1 MKLILAASAAL
12 ALYLGGCS
20 WSWPLIHDAPLMHY
34 IAWLVAQG
42 AVPYR
47 DIFDMNVPGVYL
59 LHLGVIELLGEGDRA
74 WRLFDLAWLGLT
86 AAALFGFSRR
96 MGDAWSGFGAAL
108 LFVLYHLSGGAWRA
122 GQRDFLLALF
132 LVLAAWGAARA
143 WESAG
148 ALLPLLWGGLA
159 AGAGIMIKPQA
170 ALFWL
175 AGAVVAA
182 LGARRS
188 GTLRALATWCAAGL
202 AVPVL
207 VMGWLAWRGGLAPF
221 RLILSDYVLPLYN
234 PVGRVSVWEGLRWH
248 VYGWQ
253 LWSCLIAL
261 GLLGFSRR
269 VEKPYDIRRR
279 LALLGAVYGVLHFAA
294 QGKGWE
300 YHLYPFA
307 VFLCALASVVL
318 AERATQAE
326 ASRGDVAPML
336 SRALTFAAL
345 VIAVALLAVK
355 GVDAAGATWVADKE
369 RRVSALAR
377 DLRPVAGAG
386 PVQVMDVTEGGVHA
400 LLRLHLRQPTRF
412 LYDFHF
418 FHDEGDARIQALRAE
433 FARDLERGKPSA
445 VVVFRDT
452 WRHPGYERL
461 DGFPAVARL
470 LERDYTLAVEGDGY
484 RIYAKRSR
492 S

>member
-12 ALYLGGCS
+12 ALYVGWRS

-34 IAWLVAQG
+34 VAWLVAQG

-47 DIFDMNVPGVYL
+47 DVFDMNVPGVYL
-59 LHLGVIELLGEGDRA
+59 LHLGVISLLGEGDRA

-96 MGDAWSGFGAAL
+96 MGDAWSGLGAVL
-108 LFVLYHLSGGAWRA
+108 LFALYHLSGGAWRA

-143 WESAG
+143 WESDG
-148 ALLPLLWGGLA
+148 ALVPLVWGGLA

-170 ALFWL
+170 ALFWI
-175 AGAVVAA
+175 ACAAVAA
-182 LGARRS
+182 RGARRP
-188 GTLRALATWCAAGL
+188 GALRACAVWCATGL

-207 VMGWLAWRGGLAPF
+207 VMGWIAWRGGLGPF
-221 RLILSDYVLPLYN
+221 RLILADYVLPLYGR
-234 PVGRVSVWEGLRWH
+234 VGHVSVWEGLRWH
-248 VYGWQ
+248 LYGWQ
-253 LWSCLIAL
+253 IWSCLIAL
-261 GLLGFSRR
+261 ALLGFSRR
-269 VEKPYDIRRR
+269 VDKPFGIRRM
-279 LALLGAVYGVLHFAA
+279 LALLGAVYGFLHFAV

-307 VFLCALASVVL
+307 VFLCALASVPL
-318 AERATQAE
+318 AARAKQAQP
-326 ASRGDVAPML
+326 SRWNAAPAL
-336 SRALTFAAL
+336 SRSLTVAVL
-345 VIAVALLAVK
+345 VTAVVLLGVK
-355 GVDAAGATWVADKE
+355 GVDAADAPWIADKA
-369 RRVSALAR
+369 RRVSALVR
-377 DLRPVAGAG
+377 DLQPIAGAG
-386 PVQVMDVTEGGVHA
+386 PVQVMDVTEGGIHA

-418 FHDEGDARIQALRAE
+418 FHDEDDARIQALRGE
-433 FARDLERGKPSA
+433 FARDLERGRPTA

-452 WRHPGYERL
+452 WRRSGYERL
-461 DGFPAVARL
+461 DGFPTVARL
-470 LERDYTLAVEGDGY
+470 LERDYRLAVEGDGY
-484 RIYAKRSR
+484 RIYAKRAR

>member
-1 MKLILAASAAL
+1 LKPILVASAAL
-12 ALYLGGCS
+12 VLYLGWRS
-20 WSWPLIHDAPLMHY
+20 WDWPLIHDAPLMHY

-47 DIFDMNVPGVYL
+47 DVFDMNVPGVYL
-59 LHLGVIELLGEGDRA
+59 LHLGVITILGEGDRA

-122 GQRDFLLALF
+122 GQRDFLLVLF

-143 WESAG
+143 WETDG
-148 ALLPLLWGGLA
+148 ARPPLLWGGLA

-175 AGAVVAA
+175 ACALAAAV
-182 LGARRS
+182 GARRS
-188 GTLRALATWCAAGL
+188 GALRALGTWCAAGL

-207 VMGWLAWRGGLAPF
+207 VLGWLAWRGGLGPF
-221 RLILSDYVLPLYN
+221 WLILADYVLPLYSR
-234 PVGRVSVWEGLRWH
+234 VGRVSAWEGMRWH

-253 LWSCLIAL
+253 IWTCLIAL
-261 GLLGFSRR
+261 GLLGLSRR
-269 VEKPYDIRRR
+269 IERPYGIRRT
-279 LALLGAVYGVLHFAA
+279 LALVGAVYGALHFAT

-300 YHLYPFA
+300 YHLYPLA
-307 VFLCALASVVL
+307 AFLCSLASVAL
-318 AERATQAE
+318 AARTARAG
-326 ASRGDVAPML
+326 ASRWDAAPAL

-345 VIAVALLAVK
+345 VIVVGLLGVK
-355 GVDAAGATWVADKE
+355 GVNDADAPWIADKE

-377 DLRPVAGAG
+377 DLRPLAGEG
-386 PVQVMDVTEGGVHA
+386 PVQVMDVTGGGVHA

-412 LYDFHF
+412 LYDFQF

-433 FARDLERGKPSA
+433 FVRGLERGRPSA

-452 WRHPGYERL
+452 WRRPGYERL

-470 LERDYTLAVEGDGY
+470 LERDYTLAVDGDGY
-484 RIYAKRSR
+484 RIYAQRAHS
-492 S
+492 

>member
-12 ALYLGGCS
+12 ALYLGVRS
-20 WSWPLIHDAPLMHY
+20 WGWPLIHDAPLMHY

-47 DIFDMNVPGVYL
+47 DLFDMNVPGVYL
-59 LHLGVIELLGEGDRA
+59 LHLLVIKLLGEGDRA
-74 WRLFDLAWLGLT
+74 WRLCDLAWLGLT

-96 MGDAWSGFGAAL
+96 MGDAWSGLGAAL

-148 ALLPLLWGGLA
+148 ALLPLLWGGFA

-175 AGAVVAA
+175 ACAVVVA

-188 GTLRALATWCAAGL
+188 ATPRALAVWCAAGL
-202 AVPVL
+202 AMPVL
-207 VMGWLAWRGGLAPF
+207 VMGWLAWRGGLGSSW
-221 RLILSDYVLPLYN
+221 LILADYVLPLYSR
-234 PVGRVSVWEGLRWH
+234 VGRVSVWEGLRWH

-261 GLLGFSRR
+261 GLLGFARR
-269 VEKPYDIRRR
+269 VEKPYAIRRG
-279 LALLGAVYGVLHFAA
+279 LAVLGAAYSVLHVAA

-307 VFLCALASVVL
+307 VFLCALASVAL
-318 AERATQAE
+318 AARAAE
-326 ASRGDVAPML
+326 AGSSRWDAAPTL
-336 SRALTFAAL
+336 PRALTFTAL
-345 VIAVALLAVK
+345 VIAVALLGAK
-355 GVDAAGATWVADKE
+355 GVDAADAPWIADKE

-377 DLRPVAGAG
+377 DLRPLAGAG
-386 PVQVMDVTEGGVHA
+386 PVQVMDVTEGGVNA

-412 LYDFHF
+412 FYDFHF
-418 FHDEGDARIQALRAE
+418 FHDEGDPRIQALRAE
-433 FARDLERGKPSA
+433 FARDLERGAPSA
-445 VVVFRDT
+445 IVVFRDT
-452 WRHPGYERL
+452 WRRPGYGRL
-461 DGFPAVARL
+461 DGFPAVTRL
-470 LERDYTLAVEGDGY
+470 LERDYRLAVEGDGY
-484 RIYAKRSR
+484 RIYAKRPR